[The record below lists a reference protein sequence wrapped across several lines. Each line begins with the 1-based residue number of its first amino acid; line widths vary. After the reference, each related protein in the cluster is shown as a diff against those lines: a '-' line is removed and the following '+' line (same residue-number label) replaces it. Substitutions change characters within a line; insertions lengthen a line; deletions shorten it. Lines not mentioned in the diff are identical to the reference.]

1 MPSISETET
10 KGNVG
15 LGNLRQT
22 LARRFSLLS
31 DKAEDAE
38 IERRIREGAELV
50 GATPWILVFAI
61 FVASVGL
68 NVNSTAVIIGAML
81 ISPLMGPI
89 MGAGLGVAVYDFD
102 LVKRSLLN
110 LGIATLISLLVSTL
124 YFLVSP
130 LHEAQSE
137 LLARTTPTIWDVLIA
152 LFGGLAG
159 IVGATRKEKSNVIPG
174 VAIAT
179 ALMPPVCTAGFGLAT
194 GQWSFVGGA
203 LYLYTIN
210 CVFIAL
216 ATIAGIRLLKLKRHG
231 FANERIERHVK
242 LLLLI
247 LVLATTVPSTY
258 LAINLVNEEVF
269 KAKVNQFVKREFS
282 FELTQVAELKI
293 DVKAKKV
300 EVALIGAA
308 LSPTLMQGIET
319 RLSSSGLEGTKI
331 IVRQSGE
338 NKVDVAALKSTL
350 LTELYQNSQDALRKK
365 EEQLQNLQ
373 SELIAKNAFN
383 LHAQDIAAELRAQYP
398 AAEAIFVS
406 EGLEFTTGVDR
417 KSLYQLGI
425 RSRVR
430 LSKADQQ
437 RIENWFKART
447 KTDEVLVGFEVINS
461 KKSSAKT

>member
-1 MPSISETET
+1 MQHEEIINEKASFR
-10 KGNVG
+10 
-15 LGNLRQT
+15 NLRKVIG
-22 LARRFSLLS
+22 RRFSLLEG
-31 DKAEDAE
+31 KAEDSA
-38 IERRIREGAELV
+38 IERRIREGVELV
-50 GATPWILVFAI
+50 GATPWILMFAI

-179 ALMPPVCTAGFGLAT
+179 ALMPPVCTAGYGVAT
-194 GQWSFVGGA
+194 GQWAFVGGA
-203 LYLYTIN
+203 MYLYTIN

-216 ATIAGIRLLKLKRHG
+216 ATMAGIRLLKLKRHG
-231 FANERIERHVK
+231 FANSQVERRVK
-242 LLLLI
+242 VSLLLL
-247 LVLATTVPSTY
+247 VLGTTVPSTY
-258 LAINLVNEEVF
+258 LAINLVNEEVY
-269 KAKVNQFVKREFS
+269 KSKVNQFVKREFS
-282 FELTQVAELKI
+282 FELTQVAEFKI
-293 DVKAKKV
+293 DSKSRRI
-300 EVALIGAA
+300 EVALIGAP
-308 LSPTLMQGIET
+308 LSHSTLQGIEA
-319 RLSSSGLEGTKI
+319 RLMGAGLDGTNVV
-331 IVRQSGE
+331 VRQSDD

-350 LTELYQNSQDALRKK
+350 LTDLYQNSQDALRLK
-365 EEQLQNLQ
+365 EDQLQKLK
-373 SELIAKNAFN
+373 SELASKNAFN
-383 LHAQDIAAELRAQYP
+383 SQAQDIATELRAQYP
-398 AAEAIFVS
+398 ATDAVFVS
-406 EGLEFTTGVDR
+406 EGYEFVPGSDK
-417 KSLYQLGI
+417 KSRYQL
-425 RSRVR
+425 SVR
-430 LSKADQQ
+430 TKVALAKTDQS

-447 KTDEVLVGFEVINS
+447 KTENVLVNFEVVNAKRSI
-461 KKSSAKT
+461 KKG